1 MRLSKERSGSGRE
14 GVGPEEIEAIALTG
28 SPKATAMVAEPR
40 ELKLRPRT
48 LVEAK
53 FSIYFTVALAFEA
66 GSVTLDSFTTERLAD
81 LHVSSLAERIS
92 FSADE
97 RIGID
102 AGRIEVTTRDG
113 RTLVADVPVAP
124 GSPGNP
130 ISDEGLVAKFLTC
143 TAHAAAPRDEAE
155 WAALA
160 QRILS
165 LEMFDD
171 VAAAL
176 AL

>member
-1 MRLSKERSGSGRE
+1 M
-14 GVGPEEIEAIALTG
+14 I
-28 SPKATAMVAEPR
+28 
-40 ELKLRPRT
+40 
-48 LVEAK
+48 EAK
-53 FSIYFTVALAFEA
+53 FSVYYTVALAFEA

-113 RTLVADVPVAP
+113 RTLVADVPVALGQPREPDLRP
-124 GSPGNP
+124 GAGRQ
-130 ISDEGLVAKFLTC
+130 FLTC
-143 TAHAAAPRDEAE
+143 TAHAAAPRDEADG
-155 WAALA
+155 AALA
-160 QRILS
+160 QRILA
-165 LEMFDD
+165 LETFDD

-176 AL
+176 AV